1 MRLQKAFEYPKIETA
16 ILGIGK
22 QVDVDRFSVSVAKA
36 QVCTSDQTEGAND
49 SSDISIPSVSFN
61 SGVTVS

>member
-22 QVDVDRFSVSVAKA
+22 QVDVDRFSVSVAK
-36 QVCTSDQTEGAND
+36 T
-49 SSDISIPSVSFN
+49 
-61 SGVTVS
+61 